1 MSNTEDERVPLR
13 NPRVQDLSA
22 NDDEMKASRT
32 SGDNMVV
39 DEKAA
44 KRKKMI
50 KWIIIGSAIT
60 VCIILAIVLPI
71 VLTKSSNPDDPVP
84 PPGPPPVPPFNNEMY
99 NPYKLESSTSDSET
113 VFSGKISSAG
123 NYSATRH
130 L

>member
-1 MSNTEDERVPLR
+1 MSKTEDERVPLR

-22 NDDEMKASRT
+22 NDDEMKVSRT
-32 SGDNMVV
+32 SDVNMVD

-84 PPGPPPVPPFNNEMY
+84 PGPPPVPPFNFEKY
-99 NPYKLESSTSDSET
+99 NPYKLESSTADSES
-113 VFSGKISSAG
+113 VYSGRISAAG
-123 NYSATRH
+123 NYSAIRH